1 MGKIN
6 YLASGIVAGIGI
18 AYAWKN
24 REQIT
29 GDLEKTVRALE
40 RGLNVA
46 LATYM
51 LLTDEQF
58 PQRHAGDGRQSN
70 GAAFV

>member
-1 MGKIN
+1 MGKTS
-6 YLASGIVAGIGI
+6 YLASGIVASIGI

-29 GDLEKTVRALE
+29 GDFNRTIKALE

-51 LLTDEQF
+51 LLTDEQS
-58 PQRHAGDGRQSN
+58 PQRRAGDGRPSN
-70 GAAFV
+70 EPAFV